1 LPDQTALP
9 TKNAGLGVL
18 IINTQVHPSQN
29 IYIKASMTDSTSVLM
44 AEAAAM
50 ALGAAVTDRLQ
61 LHHTNFLSD
70 SQELVS
76 FFNANDHSNP
86 PDWRI
91 KYLTQHFI
99 DYTQYRSTSTFKI
112 TRSQNQTADSLAR
125 QALLDMRSLPPNVS
139 SVCSNTNHVN
149 RCPVQDALQSVT
161 VDSVTVLTAR
171 CC

>member
-1 LPDQTALP
+1 
-9 TKNAGLGVL
+9 
-18 IINTQVHPSQN
+18 
-29 IYIKASMTDSTSVLM
+29 M

-50 ALGAAVTDRLQ
+50 ALGAAVTDQLQ

-91 KYLTQHFI
+91 KYLTKHFI
-99 DYTQYRSTSTFKI
+99 DYMQYRSTSTFKL

-125 QALLDMRSLPPNVS
+125 QALLDEVFASKCFMCLFKHKS
-139 SVCSNTNHVN
+139 C
-149 RCPVQDALQSVT
+149 QSVT
-161 VDSVTVLTAR
+161 SSECTAT
-171 CC
+171 CNS

>member
-1 LPDQTALP
+1 
-9 TKNAGLGVL
+9 VL

-139 SVCSNTNHVN
+139 CDCSNTNHVN
-149 RCPVQDALQSVT
+149 RRPVQDALQSVT
-161 VDSVTVLTAR
+161 IDSVTVLTAR